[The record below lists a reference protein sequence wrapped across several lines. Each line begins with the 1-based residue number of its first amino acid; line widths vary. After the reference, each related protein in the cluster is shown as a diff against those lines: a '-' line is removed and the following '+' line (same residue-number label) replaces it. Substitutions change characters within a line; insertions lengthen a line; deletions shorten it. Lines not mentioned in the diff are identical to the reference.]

1 MESNN
6 NKLKENDIKNFTCYY
21 FEEISNSNHLE
32 WFFNDLNNFLMN
44 ENPYNF
50 FLIYGVFWKTP
61 YGAKPFSII
70 IDKIDRYIKKYDKT
84 KYWYL
89 TMLKSNILSVYS
101 PNMTII
107 VDNHSSDDLT
117 LAKTLNTQ
125 NLLIL
130 IRCFLIKIIIVID
143 IKCF

>member
-50 FLIYGVFWKTP
+50 FLIYGVF
-61 YGAKPFSII
+61 
-70 IDKIDRYIKKYDKT
+70 
-84 KYWYL
+84 
-89 TMLKSNILSVYS
+89 
-101 PNMTII
+101 
-107 VDNHSSDDLT
+107 
-117 LAKTLNTQ
+117 
-125 NLLIL
+125 
-130 IRCFLIKIIIVID
+130 
-143 IKCF
+143 